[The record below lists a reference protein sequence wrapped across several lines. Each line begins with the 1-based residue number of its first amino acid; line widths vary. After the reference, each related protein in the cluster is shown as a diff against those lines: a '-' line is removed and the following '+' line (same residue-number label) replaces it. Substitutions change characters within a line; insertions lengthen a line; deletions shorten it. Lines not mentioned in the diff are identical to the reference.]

1 MPSIGQIAI
10 NVPVS
15 KDPKKPYNIRFESN
29 FESGNLATA
38 IYDTRLVDTVY
49 EGMDMPHHAF
59 SCRVAPDSINSPL
72 VKGWFYF
79 KVSGVK
85 NN

>member
-38 IYDTRLVDTVY
+38 IYDT
-49 EGMDMPHHAF
+49 
-59 SCRVAPDSINSPL
+59 
-72 VKGWFYF
+72 
-79 KVSGVK
+79 
-85 NN
+85 